1 MSDPSWIDCF
11 VKCAA
16 PLAPFS
22 SFLETMFV
30 ANLAVG
36 VWAKSISD
44 MYNRWL
50 GTLEYKIDEQIDDQK
65 AHFFHDDTGEAESP
79 SWKDTELESMKEL
92 EQTKKTRREGYRN
105 TLAVLATVGRWT
117 GIVVAGT
124 IVCALWAIGHSDIR
138 VPIYTMTA
146 IILGPILLIVMGSA
160 IVLAVGEFGLLRKSR
175 MHKRDMRIVKKYL
188 KGPSS

>member
-36 VWAKSISD
+36 VWAQSISD
-44 MYNRWL
+44 MYDRWL
-50 GTLEYKIDEQIDDQK
+50 GTLEYKIDDQK
-65 AHFFHDDTGEAESP
+65 AHFFHVDTGEAESP
-79 SWKDTELESMKEL
+79 HWKDTELKSTKEL
-92 EQTKKTRREGYRN
+92 EQTKKTRREAYRN

-117 GIVVAGT
+117 GITVAVI
-124 IVCALWAIGHSDIR
+124 IVCALWTIGHSDIR
-138 VPIYTMTA
+138 VPICTMTA

-160 IVLAVGEFGLLRKSR
+160 IALAVGELGLLFKSL
-175 MHKRDMRIVKKYL
+175 MHKRDMKIVKKYL
-188 KGPSS
+188 